1 MKLSDDISHEM
12 NPASIPNIITS
23 HSPISLHPAVIQPGS
38 DISIPIIFSAPEEI
52 GLIALLGLVI
62 FGSAEDE
69 NDVAVVKLSH
79 VFEVQSLASL
89 FASVRSAK
97 TETANYLVALEVS
110 CLCVCAM
117 RAK

>member
-79 VFEVQSLASL
+79 VFEVLASL